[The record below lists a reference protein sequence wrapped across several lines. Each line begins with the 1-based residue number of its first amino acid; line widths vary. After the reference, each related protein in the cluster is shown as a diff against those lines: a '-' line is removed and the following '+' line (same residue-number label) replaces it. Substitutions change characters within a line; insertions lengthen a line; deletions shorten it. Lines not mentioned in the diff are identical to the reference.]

1 MRCQFAHPRRIL
13 PSCAPQGDQQGTR
26 TSPSQRR
33 RCEVT
38 SIPASATGVRC
49 RPTGRRLERLGR
61 GIGLCCEAG
70 SLFCGVIA
78 KEKEVTKIERV
89 CPLPRSPRSEE
100 RADGERQDGEV
111 VTKAR
116 RLKTESGRMA
126 KQQVRDSNTAIGTA
140 RRGAKRTSR
149 PLSFVSHAS

>member
-1 MRCQFAHPRRIL
+1 MPRESAADRPDGDSSDSGEESDYVVRLDPSSAVGQF
-13 PSCAPQGDQQGTR
+13 
-26 TSPSQRR
+26 
-33 RCEVT
+33 
-38 SIPASATGVRC
+38 
-49 RPTGRRLERLGR
+49 
-61 GIGLCCEAG
+61 
-70 SLFCGVIA
+70 VIA

-111 VTKAR
+111 VTKAL

-149 PLSFVSHAS
+149 PLSFVSHAC